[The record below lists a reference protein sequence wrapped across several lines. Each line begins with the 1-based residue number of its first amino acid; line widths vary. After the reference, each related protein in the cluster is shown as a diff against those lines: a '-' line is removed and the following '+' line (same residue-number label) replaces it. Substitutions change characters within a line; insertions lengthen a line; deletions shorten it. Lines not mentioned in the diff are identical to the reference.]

1 MKKVIIIE
9 DDPIVAHIYRTRL
22 EKEGYSVETCADGQ
36 NGFYRIHEFNPD
48 AVLLD
53 LMLPK
58 MNGVDIL
65 KKIRAQSKY
74 GRIPIVVFTN
84 AYVPNMI
91 QEAFSAGASQVFN
104 KATITPRQI
113 LDALNLLLFTPGG
126 ESTAPLITHYPTI
139 PGMGSVGPTPG
150 GGGTGGEGPAV
161 GGNGGGGEPSSGG
174 SGPAGSGPG
183 GSGPGGPG
191 PGGWGPGGTGG
202 AGGSREQM
210 GHADPLSDFGEPSFH
225 SPGGPVHLSVA
236 NSYQANPHGY
246 SPEMLGQPAANA
258 AAILGISSGIN
269 ADDSAFQ
276 ADLYHAFVKA
286 MPETLAT
293 LRKHLQE
300 FTKSTDEKARL
311 PHLLELY
318 RKVHALTGSAGIAGF
333 GGIAHMTA
341 ALEVLLKELHEKP
354 KNINASTLR
363 TTAHSIDFLGEM
375 FRATEPDHGQPPPA
389 NILVVDDEILSRR
402 AITYALE
409 KANLKSVNL
418 EDPTLAL
425 KMTTDSRFDLIFL
438 DVQMPGMDGFELCQ
452 KIRSI
457 SVNRGT
463 PIIFVTSLTDF
474 KSRAKSSL
482 SGGSDLIAKPF
493 MFIELTVKALTHVL
507 RGRLAQRQKPACQ
520 GGTMIL
526 MAS

>member
-1 MKKVIIIE
+1 MKKVLIIE

-36 NGFYRIHEFNPD
+36 TGFYRIHEFSPD
-48 AVLLD
+48 TVLLD

-65 KKIRAQSKY
+65 KKIRAQSKF
-74 GRIPIVVFTN
+74 GRMPIVVFTN

-113 LDALNLLLFTPGG
+113 LDALNLLLFTPNSDGN
-126 ESTAPLITHYPTI
+126 APLPTPYPTI
-139 PGMGSVGPTPG
+139 PGMGTVGPTTGSG
-150 GGGTGGEGPAV
+150 GGAGATGAAGTGHEGSDSGPSDSGV
-161 GGNGGGGEPSSGG
+161 GGNVSRNATDQADPFSYLGESSFH
-174 SGPAGSGPG
+174 GPAHH
-183 GSGPGGPG
+183 
-191 PGGWGPGGTGG
+191 
-202 AGGSREQM
+202 R
-210 GHADPLSDFGEPSFH
+210 
-225 SPGGPVHLSVA
+225 VA
-236 NSYQANPHGY
+236 ASTPHSYQAHGY
-246 SPEMLGQPAANA
+246 SPEMLGQTPGNA
-258 AAILGISSGIN
+258 TTLLGGSSSLH

-276 ADLYHAFVKA
+276 ADLYKAFMNTKA
-286 MPETLAT
+286 ETLASI
-293 LRKHLQE
+293 RKHLQD
-300 FTKSTDEKARL
+300 FTKTADEKGRL

-333 GGIAHMTA
+333 GGVAQMTA

-363 TTAHSIDFLGEM
+363 TTAHSIDFLGEL
-375 FRATEPDHGQPPPA
+375 FRATEPDASEPPPA

-425 KMTTDSRFDLIFL
+425 KMATENHFDLIFL

-457 SVNRGT
+457 SVNRVT

-482 SGGSDLIAKPF
+482 SGGTDLIAKPF

-507 RGRLAQRQKPACQ
+507 RGRLSQRRKA
-520 GGTMIL
+520 
-526 MAS
+526 A

>member
-1 MKKVIIIE
+1 MKKVLIIE

-36 NGFYRIHEFNPD
+36 TGFYRVHEFNPD
-48 AVLLD
+48 AILLD

-74 GRIPIVVFTN
+74 SRLPIVVFTN

-113 LDALNLLLFTPGG
+113 LDALHLLLFNPNAEANG
-126 ESTAPLITHYPTI
+126 LIPNPYPTI
-139 PGMGSVGPTPG
+139 PGMGTVGL
-150 GGGTGGEGPAV
+150 
-161 GGNGGGGEPSSGG
+161 SSGG
-174 SGPAGSGPG
+174 SGGAAGPDGGRGDGGGHAQGPQPKH
-183 GSGPGGPG
+183 PGQ
-191 PGGWGPGGTGG
+191 GG
-202 AGGSREQM
+202 APT
-210 GHADPLSDFGEPSFH
+210 HFAEPSFH
-225 SPGGPVHLSVA
+225 PTSHPTASSQSTGSGYA
-236 NSYQANPHGY
+236 AHGY
-246 SPEMLGQPAANA
+246 SPEMLGQPAGGGGGSPM
-258 AAILGISSGIN
+258 LMGPTVR

-276 ADLYHAFVKA
+276 SELYQSFVNSKA
-286 MPETLAT
+286 EVLAG
-293 LRKHLQE
+293 LRKTLQD
-300 FTKSTDEKARL
+300 FTKAPDEKARM

-333 GGIAHMTA
+333 GSIAQMTA
-341 ALEVLLKELHEKP
+341 ALEVLLKELYEKP

-363 TTAHSIDFLGEM
+363 TVAHSIDFLAEM
-375 FRATEPDHGQPPPA
+375 FRLSDPDSGEGPAA

-409 KANLKSVNL
+409 KANLKAVNL
-418 EDPTLAL
+418 EDANLAL
-425 KMTTDSRFDLIFL
+425 KMAIETNFDLIFL
-438 DVQMPGMDGFELCQ
+438 DVQMPNMDGFELCQ
-452 KIRSI
+452 KIRKHSA
-457 SVNRGT
+457 NRIT

-482 SGGSDLIAKPF
+482 SGGTDLIAKPF
-493 MFIELTVKALTHVL
+493 MFIELTVKALAHVL
-507 RGRLAQRQKPACQ
+507 RGRLAQRKKA
-520 GGTMIL
+520 
-526 MAS
+526 A